1 MCKGEW
7 NAGIRRRFSPSIRA
21 FTFPPCLVHE
31 IGMHYDPAEDAE
43 DRQDGKYL
51 EVSPS
56 SEMPYEEK
64 GE

>member
-1 MCKGEW
+1 MSSLIEGAKQKIW
-7 NAGIRRRFSPSIRA
+7 SIANRA

-31 IGMHYDPAEDAE
+31 IGMRHDPAEDAE
-43 DRQDGKYL
+43 DKQHGKDL